1 MGGQSRFDRSGVY
14 GFPVADWSRMVHG
27 IGDMHAGAI
36 KRPRVAAM
44 LDDAN
49 RLSTPAAHLQIG
61 DSTERGLPEED
72 VLARRWLDRL
82 PGPAY
87 TILGNHDIM
96 HNKRTP
102 AAWAKAYGNKA
113 PNYVIDLDFLRIIAL
128 APDRDLPKERSGTL
142 SPSTLGWLEQRL
154 KNAGR
159 DCWIA
164 CHWPLFKTVMGDPER
179 VYNSEMQS
187 FHAKPDG
194 QIRALLA
201 RHPNAKAWIS
211 GHTHSPLEAPG
222 LITRA
227 RLPGNRTIVSINLSA
242 IVGVGKVREPEDPIC
257 SLYLTHLP
265 GKIEIRFRDHRAGRW
280 KTVRGNRVQTVRV

>member
-1 MGGQSRFDRSGVY
+1 M
-14 GFPVADWSRMVHG
+14 ADWSRTVHG
-27 IGDMHAGAI
+27 IGDIHAGGI

-49 RLSTPAAHLQIG
+49 GLSTPAAHLQIG
-61 DSTERGLPEED
+61 DATERGLPEED

-96 HNKRTP
+96 HNKRTA
-102 AAWAKAYGNKA
+102 AAWAKTYGVKA
-113 PNYVIDLDFLRIIAL
+113 PNYVIDLDFVRIIAV
-128 APDRDLPKERSGTL
+128 APDRDHPKERSGTL
-142 SPSTLGWLEQRL
+142 SPATLDWLGERL
-154 KNAGR
+154 KNARR

-164 CHWPLFKTVMGDPER
+164 CHWPLHRTVMGDPATL
-179 VYNSEMQS
+179 YTSAMAS
-187 FHAKPDG
+187 FHAKPDPE
-194 QIRALLA
+194 IRALLA
-201 RHPNAKAWIS
+201 RRPNAKLWIS
-211 GHTHSPLEAPG
+211 GHTHSPLGAPG

-227 RLPGNRTIVSINLSA
+227 GLPRNRSIVSINLSA
-242 IVGVGKVREPEDPIC
+242 IVGVGKKREPEDPIC

-265 GKIEIRFRDHRAGRW
+265 GRVEIRFRDHRARRW

>member
-1 MGGQSRFDRSGVY
+1 M
-14 GFPVADWSRMVHG
+14 HG
-27 IGDMHAGAI
+27 IGDVHAGAI

-49 RLSTPAAHLQIG
+49 QLLTPAAHLQIG
-61 DSTERGLPEED
+61 DVTERGLPKED
-72 VLARRWLDRL
+72 VLALRWLDRL

-87 TILGNHDIM
+87 TVLGNHDVM
-96 HNKRTP
+96 HNKRTA
-102 AAWAKAYGNKA
+102 AAWAKTYGNKA
-113 PNYVIDLDFLRIIAL
+113 PSYVIDLDFVRIIAL
-128 APDRDLPKERSGTL
+128 APDRDLPKEQSGTL
-142 SPSTLGWLEQRL
+142 SPATLKWLEQRL

-164 CHWPLFKTVMGDPER
+164 CHWPLYKTVMGDPGNLYTSAME
-179 VYNSEMQS
+179 S

-201 RHPNAKAWIS
+201 RHPNAKVWIS

-227 RLPGNRTIVSINLSA
+227 KLPGDRSIVSINLSA
-242 IVGVGKVREPEDPIC
+242 IVGVGKTREPEDPIR
-257 SLYLTHLP
+257 SLYLSHFP
-265 GKIEIRFRDHRAGRW
+265 GKLEIRFRDHGERRW
-280 KTVRGNRVQTVRV
+280 LTVRGNRVQTVRL